1 MHFRGRLPCV
11 EFNMQRI
18 ENSFSTVDTT
28 DRLVYDLRPFVYI
41 TVTSPAPNLSAA
53 ILSMRWTSKF
63 PKIRFYFIF
72 CLISIRSSDR
82 MRSVMTVTLQRAD
95 ISL

>member
-1 MHFRGRLPCV
+1 MHFRGRLSCV

-18 ENSFSTVDTT
+18 ENSFSIVYLTE
-28 DRLVYDLRPFVYI
+28 RLIYDSRPFVYI

-72 CLISIRSSDR
+72 CLISIRSSNR

-95 ISL
+95 VSL